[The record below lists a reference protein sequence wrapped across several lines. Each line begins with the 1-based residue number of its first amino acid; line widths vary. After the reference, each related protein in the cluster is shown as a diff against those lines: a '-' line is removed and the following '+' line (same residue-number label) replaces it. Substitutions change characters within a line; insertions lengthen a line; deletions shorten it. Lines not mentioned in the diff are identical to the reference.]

1 MEGNHGAGK
10 GDSYRKVD
18 RVAWDS
24 NWEAVFGKAKPE
36 RKAAKRKPRP
46 RADKRPRNP

>member
-18 RVAWDS
+18 RVAWDAG
-24 NWEAVFGKAKPE
+24 WEAVFGKAKPE
-36 RKAAKRKPRP
+36 RKATKRKPRL
-46 RADKRPRNP
+46 RANKRPRNS